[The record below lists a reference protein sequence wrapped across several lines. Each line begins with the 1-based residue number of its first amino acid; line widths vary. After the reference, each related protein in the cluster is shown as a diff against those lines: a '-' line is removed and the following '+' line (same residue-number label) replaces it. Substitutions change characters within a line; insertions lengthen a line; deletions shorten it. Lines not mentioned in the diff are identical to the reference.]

1 MMATSSALRA
11 RVSPTVSTRRAS
23 PPPSARV
30 AAPRAAAAAVAT
42 TTSPVV
48 ARAAALLGDDLSV
61 LSAAVEAAEL
71 VDALTT
77 GEPKTVFAPC
87 GRRVRQGVRG
97 APAVQGGDPSG
108 AFYLTLVP
116 YDRVGV
122 VNADP

>member
-77 GEPKTVFAPC
+77 GEPKTVFAPSDAAFAKAC
-87 GRRVRQGVRG
+87 VELQLSKEEILQVR
-97 APAVQGGDPSG
+97 SI
-108 AFYLTLVP
+108 
-116 YDRVGV
+116 
-122 VNADP
+122 